1 MSLNPNHPYAPH
13 RPNRPWPNCHPFTHY
28 PPNYARLP
36 YVFAI
41 PYDVG
46 LFYTPLGQRLA
57 LYNPSLYRE
66 VRNALIRLDQKRES
80 RYRELLAM

>member
-1 MSLNPNHPYAPH
+1 
-13 RPNRPWPNCHPFTHY
+13 
-28 PPNYARLP
+28 
-36 YVFAI
+36 
-41 PYDVG
+41 
-46 LFYTPLGQRLA
+46 LGQRLA